1 MRVLDDSNDSC
12 RMRLYCFPIE
22 RIKVAKVC
30 FRPCISIEIRL
41 SKAEVSYNATVD
53 LTPAMAKILL
63 RDSFTIHSDLSAE
76 AIAIR
81 LSLHI
86 APTPLISWRWPWKK
100 PPRPYVGE
108 VTPSSFSAT
117 RIIDHKNSFL
127 PRIKGNFESLGNGT
141 AIHVKMAPNLWVLG
155 FSSFSV
161 LFAYGMTL
169 PLYLSARTSILT
181 LIFLG
186 LPIVFGLVA
195 WLAFWTEVRRSRK
208 DLIEFTGGRLQQPQ
222 SMDSLGF
229 QIETKS

>member
-1 MRVLDDSNDSC
+1 MPLK
-12 RMRLYCFPIE
+12 LF
-22 RIKVAKVC
+22 
-30 FRPCISIEIRL
+30 
-41 SKAEVSYNATVD
+41 SK
-53 LTPAMAKILL
+53 
-63 RDSFTIHSDLSAE
+63 R
-76 AIAIR
+76 
-81 LSLHI
+81 
-86 APTPLISWRWPWKK
+86 
-100 PPRPYVGE
+100 
-108 VTPSSFSAT
+108 
-117 RIIDHKNSFL
+117 
-127 PRIKGNFESLGNGT
+127 
-141 AIHVKMAPNLWVLG
+141 PNLCG
-155 FSSFSV
+155 ASYSSFSV